1 MRKIISNRFLWGFLL
16 GSVFTC
22 AVSLIFGTLN
32 EIQTKEVVAME
43 KKPKGMFVNLI
54 NFPPVKVG
62 KDAEFLEWFRWSNEV
77 YAKHR
82 GFISRTL
89 LKSTEGTPNYAAIV
103 EHDSKET
110 FMAMHLSKDREEAF
124 KRVEP
129 LLEGKPTPHFYEV
142 VISHQQ

>member
-1 MRKIISNRFLWGFLL
+1 MTKIISNRFFLGFLVGL
-16 GSVFTC
+16 GVAWALTQ
-22 AVSLIFGTLN
+22 IFGIPN
-32 EIQTKEVVAME
+32 GIQTKEVEGME